1 MKELVLGCCVPVLQQ
16 ALVFDSLESQ
26 RKVGGR
32 EGEEEDKGGR
42 RKEKIRYSM

>member
-32 EGEEEDKGGR
+32 ERGKRKTKGGGE
-42 RKEKIRYSM
+42 RKR